1 MKSFVIFFFVV
12 GLFLI
17 INGIYEQK
25 YNSLKKNVHIQYRFI
40 PKTYL
45 EEQLSNT
52 NVTGVFKNDFNNA
65 DPWFERNVSTTKI
78 KKVDTKKH

>member
-1 MKSFVIFFFVV
+1 MRSIIVFFFVL

-17 INGIYEQK
+17 FNAVYEQK
-25 YNSLKKNVHIQYRFI
+25 YKELKKNVHVQYRFI

-52 NVTGVFKNDFNNA
+52 NISGTFKKEFSNA
-65 DPWFERNVSTTKI
+65 DPWFERNVSVVK
-78 KKVDTKKH
+78 DTKK